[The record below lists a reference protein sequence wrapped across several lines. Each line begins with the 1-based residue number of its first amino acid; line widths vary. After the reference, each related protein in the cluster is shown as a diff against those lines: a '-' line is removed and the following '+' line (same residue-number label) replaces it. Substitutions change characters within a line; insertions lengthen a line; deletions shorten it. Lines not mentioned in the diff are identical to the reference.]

1 LSKSFRAHLSP
12 QKIELTFASIDLSWF
27 QVMAITFSVATI
39 LVSFLKTASHIFQ
52 DNTWYL
58 RVVMFLSIF
67 IFQMVTW
74 ICMVVILA
82 ELIFIPIGIFGI
94 TNTAVLLIVQN
105 NHISFEPVSY
115 ALQSIVFPFTKRIST
130 NQDKENAQKVFISLT
145 VLGNLSLAIVL
156 TVIFIL
162 CSFDLYNPW
171 KASLHF
177 PILISKSWFKVIFW
191 SMIPMFTAATFPLPT
206 LLKFKR

>member
-1 LSKSFRAHLSP
+1 
-12 QKIELTFASIDLSWF
+12 
-27 QVMAITFSVATI
+27 
-39 LVSFLKTASHIFQ
+39 
-52 DNTWYL
+52 
-58 RVVMFLSIF
+58 MFLSIF
-67 IFQMVTW
+67 IFRMVTW

-171 KASLHF
+171 KASLHY
-177 PILISKSWFKVIFW
+177 PILISKSWLKAIFW
-191 SMIPMFTAATFPLPT
+191 SMIPMFIAATFPLPT
-206 LLKFKR
+206 LLKLKR